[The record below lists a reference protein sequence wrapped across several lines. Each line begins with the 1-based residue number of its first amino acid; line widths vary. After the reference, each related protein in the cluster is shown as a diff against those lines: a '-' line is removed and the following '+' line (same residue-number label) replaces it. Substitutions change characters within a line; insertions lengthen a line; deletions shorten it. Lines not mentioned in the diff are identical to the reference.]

1 MRVLRVTRNL
11 IPGSTS
17 QIGVLC
23 VILQRSVS
31 LALPKS
37 QQPIDRDLL
46 DGAIICIGRTGTA
59 VTDNR
64 SRMSDV
70 CRVREEIPSVI
81 IRTVINGECLLW
93 TRSPLQTCRA
103 GTGVQH
109 GKVDV
114 GAGRVG
120 ANHEFR

>member
-37 QQPIDRDLL
+37 QQPIERDLL
-46 DGAIICIGRTGTA
+46 DGAVICIGRIRTA
-59 VTDNR
+59 ITDNR
-64 SRMSDV
+64 SGMGCV
-70 CRVREEIPSVI
+70 CRVGEEISAVI
-81 IRTVINGECLLW
+81 IRAVVNGKRFLW
-93 TRSPLQTCRA
+93 RSEER
-103 GTGVQH
+103 
-109 GKVDV
+109 
-114 GAGRVG
+114 RV
-120 ANHEFR
+120 